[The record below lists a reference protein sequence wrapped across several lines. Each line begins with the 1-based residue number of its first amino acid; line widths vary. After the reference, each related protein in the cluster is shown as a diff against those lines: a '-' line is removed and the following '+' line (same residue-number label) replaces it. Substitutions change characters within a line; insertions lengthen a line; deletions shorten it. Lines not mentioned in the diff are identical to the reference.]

1 MEAHPTPSK
10 LNVFLVEDASP
21 VRRRIAEVLSAIP
34 DVVVVG
40 EAEDTATAL
49 AQIGASG
56 ADVAVVDLRLTAS
69 SGIDLIAQLSRLQPS
84 LITVVLTNHT
94 GAPFRAA
101 CEQAGAGFFFDKTSE
116 FAAACHTIEAL
127 VQDRAS
133 AAR

>member
-1 MEAHPTPSK
+1 METHPTPPK
-10 LNVFLVEDASP
+10 LHVFLVEDASP
-21 VRRRIAEVLSAIP
+21 VRRRIAEALCAIP

-49 AQIGASG
+49 AQIASSG

-69 SGIDLIAQLSRLQPS
+69 SGIDLIAQLSREQPS
-84 LITVVLTNHT
+84 LVTVVLTNHT

-101 CEQAGAGFFFDKTSE
+101 CERAGAGFFFDKTAE

-127 VQDRAS
+127 VKDRAS